1 MDAQITLTPT
11 SDEDGP
17 ALRALHTAPDVAQW
31 WDFPEPGFPMH
42 DEPESTRFTIRCG
55 GEIAGLVQYG
65 EENEPKYRSASIDI
79 FLGPAFHGRGIGT
92 RAVRMVLDI
101 LIRERGHHRVTID
114 PAAHNHAAIRCYE
127 KAGFQSVGILRL
139 AERDSDGNGWHDAL
153 MMELVVGPASQRALP
168 SLRTSSPEPPV
179 SAVRRIVPNLFESDP
194 AAARAFY
201 AEVFELDVAMD
212 LGWIATLVSPAN
224 QSAQVSVLE
233 QDAEAGRD
241 PFVSVEVT
249 DVDATHARTLELGHE
264 IVYSLRDEDW
274 GVRRF
279 MVRDPAG
286 RLVNVLSHP

>member
-101 LIRERGHHRVTID
+101 LIRERVTI
-114 PAAHNHAAIRCYE
+114 
-127 KAGFQSVGILRL
+127 
-139 AERDSDGNGWHDAL
+139 
-153 MMELVVGPASQRALP
+153 ASRSTPRRTTTRRSGATRRPGSRA
-168 SLRTSSPEPPV
+168 SGSC
-179 SAVRRIVPNLFESDP
+179 
-194 AAARAFY
+194 
-201 AEVFELDVAMD
+201 
-212 LGWIATLVSPAN
+212 G
-224 QSAQVSVLE
+224 
-233 QDAEAGRD
+233 
-241 PFVSVEVT
+241 
-249 DVDATHARTLELGHE
+249 
-264 IVYSLRDEDW
+264 
-274 GVRRF
+274 
-279 MVRDPAG
+279 
-286 RLVNVLSHP
+286 